1 MESSSNK
8 AIDETSQEDCIWIE
22 LRLLQSIMIQSRLGQ
37 TILKLIDYFLWI
49 VEKCMEWSL
58 PRQNIKDEKDSKKME
73 LVRPLPWLL
82 FLPSLIILRII
93 RVIVNIGASIL
104 SYPKITSSEMVKL
117 VQKYRRYLHDTMK
130 KKKKEKKE
138 KYNELKVTT
147 TSEEKSENKSE
158 EKSVTESMDSATS
171 KDSSESEDEKQDKEE
186 REKKEWKESVN
197 DKIDRLAL
205 ENSEDDEDFEPDEC
219 SSSGTNS
226 IDDDDENSDG
236 NVSLNEINDIIED
249 AVTFKKNKNIEQFLH
264 AEQTSTLA
272 CKQEPI
278 ESACEK
284 KTSAKESRDKV
295 EEHLAPSQRIDS
307 SECCTPDR
315 SSQEDP
321 TFYSPISLDNDSPKK
336 LLMSTVKQ
344 YVSRK
349 ILDTKE
355 FINGEVRFISAST
368 ISESKSSRQTDNAVT
383 EKYSTNVSKGR
394 KGKRT
399 SRSNR
404 KKK

>member
-1 MESSSNK
+1 
-8 AIDETSQEDCIWIE
+8 
-22 LRLLQSIMIQSRLGQ
+22 
-37 TILKLIDYFLWI
+37 
-49 VEKCMEWSL
+49 
-58 PRQNIKDEKDSKKME
+58 ME

-138 KYNELKVTT
+138 KYNELKDKRSSMNEARKALIRSIRLTLSSLSCMDTSKPPPSPPPTKIYISSNLDPDPVTT